1 MTNHKQTGIPDEK
14 PDLPDQWHRGIRLL
28 HIAHAKAAARFRRR
42 GRLFGVPVIVLTT
55 VVGTS
60 IFATI
65 SEQAISENW
74 KIAAGLMSG
83 LAAIL
88 SALQTFLDYGV
99 LAEKHKLASIAFGAL
114 RRDLERALDADSLDG
129 GTREQIMEK
138 IKDRW
143 TEIEREAPIV
153 PDNLHRKAAK
163 QVGASQA
170 QDD

>member
-1 MTNHKQTGIPDEK
+1 MTNHKQTGIPGEK
-14 PDLPDQWHRGIRLL
+14 PDLLDQWHRGIRLL
-28 HIAHAKAAARFRRR
+28 HIAHAKAAARFRRW
-42 GRLFGVPVIVLTT
+42 GRLLGVPVIVLTT

-83 LAAIL
+83 LAAVL

-99 LAEKHKLASIAFGAL
+99 LAEKHNLASIAFGAL
-114 RRDLERALDADSLDG
+114 RRDLERALDAGPFDG
-129 GTREQIMEK
+129 GTRGQIMKE

-143 TEIEREAPIV
+143 AEIEREAPIV

-163 QVGASQA
+163 QVGAPQA
-170 QDD
+170 QAN